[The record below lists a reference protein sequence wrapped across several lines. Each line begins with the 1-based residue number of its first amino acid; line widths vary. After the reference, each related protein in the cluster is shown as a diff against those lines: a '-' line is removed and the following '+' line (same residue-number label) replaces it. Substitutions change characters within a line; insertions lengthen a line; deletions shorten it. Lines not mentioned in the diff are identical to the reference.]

1 MTQKGNAWW
10 KDKAVYQIYP
20 RSFCDSNGDGIGDI
34 PGITSK
40 LDYLKDL
47 GIGIMWLSPVYC
59 SPNDDNGYDISNYRD
74 IQKEFGTL
82 KDMKKLISEA
92 KKRDIRII
100 MDLVINHTSD
110 EHPWFTESRKS
121 TGNPYRDYYIWRKGK
136 RNHKHSSD
144 ALQNQKPPNNWSSF
158 FTGPAWH
165 YDTLTDEFYLHLFSR
180 KQPDLNYNNPK
191 VLAEIKEILK
201 FWLDLGIS
209 GFRCDVINVIYKSSL
224 KDGKKRLALTG
235 REHYVSQDGC
245 HTILKELKRDV
256 FSAYDCFT
264 VGETVLVDT
273 AMAHDLC
280 SSERGELDMVFSF
293 EHMDT
298 DHINNKWFKTKFKPG
313 KFIKVITKWQSCL
326 DWNANYL
333 ENHDQIRSVSRFGN
347 DTKYHDVSAKM
358 LAVLLLTLRGT
369 PFIYQGEEIGMTNA
383 YFSDLSEIKDV
394 ESHYVN
400 ELAKKMHFPPSI
412 RWKMIQKSSRD
423 NARTPMQWNT
433 QEHAG
438 FSPKGKSDPWI
449 RVNSNFRTINV
460 ENQSKNKDSIL
471 SFYKCLLSLRS
482 GKKSILKGS
491 FFALPGPKDVFC
503 YEREFEDERCIILIN
518 FSQKTKKLTNVIQS
532 HIKNGTI
539 LCSNYNH
546 TDISCFVTLNPY
558 EAVIIET
565 SQGDKS

>member
-1 MTQKGNAWW
+1 MTKKGNTWW
-10 KDKAVYQIYP
+10 KEKAVYQIYP

-34 PGITSK
+34 PGIISK
-40 LDYLKDL
+40 LDYLQDL
-47 GIGIMWLSPVYC
+47 GIGIIWLSPVYS

-74 IQKEFGTL
+74 IQPEFGTL

-110 EHPWFTESRKS
+110 EHPWFIESRKS
-121 TGNPYRDYYIWRKGK
+121 TDNPYRDYYIWRKGK
-136 RNHKHSSD
+136 GNHKYSADTIRHQS
-144 ALQNQKPPNNWSSF
+144 PPNNWSSF
-158 FTGPAWH
+158 FTGPAWQ
-165 YDTLTDEFYLHLFSR
+165 YDKLTDEFYLHLFSR

-224 KDGKKRLALTG
+224 ADGKKRLALTG
-235 REHYVSQDGC
+235 REHYVSQTGC
-245 HTILKELKRDV
+245 HKILQELKRDV
-256 FSAYDCFT
+256 FSEYDCFT

-273 AMAHDLC
+273 SMAHDLC
-280 SSERGELDMVFSF
+280 SSERGELDMVFFF

-298 DHINNKWFKTKFKPG
+298 DHINNKWFKTRFKPS
-313 KFIKVITKWQSCL
+313 KFISVITKWQSCL

-383 YFSDLSEIKDV
+383 YFSNLSEIKDV

-400 ELAKKMHFPPSI
+400 SLAKKMHFPASV

-438 FSPKGKSDPWI
+438 FSPKGKAEPWI
-449 RVNSNFRTINV
+449 RVNSNYRTINV
-460 ENQSKNKDSIL
+460 ENQNKNNDSIL
-471 SFYKCLLSLRS
+471 SFYKHLLSLRS
-482 GKKSILKGS
+482 SKKSILKGS
-491 FFALPGPKDVFC
+491 FFALPAPKDVFC

-518 FSQKTKKLTNVIQS
+518 LSGRQIKLTKLIQS
-532 HIKNGTI
+532 QLKSGTV
-539 LCSNYNH
+539 LCSNYNRRVL
-546 TDISCFVTLNPY
+546 TEFPCLDPY
-558 EAVIIET
+558 EAVVIEAAE
-565 SQGDKS
+565 GDIS